1 MEDRFLAG
9 KSVEKYGMKGYLQRH
24 PYAQRSIR
32 VLDLD
37 RECRIYEAEEPR
49 DSMYR
54 VASFLVQEWWG
65 NPSNLA
71 DALAVLLLTWN
82 ANFYRFGGGLRAD
95 ALEAC
100 LRENWKTIE
109 AFRKREL
116 STFEES
122 DHKQI
127 STLFKSLS
135 TALRLAANERES
147 AVSCAK
153 ALHLLAPNFF
163 PIWDQ
168 YIAPAYQ
175 CPYLYEVPFIAYIVF
190 CERIKSVADV
200 LIDDLSAI
208 SSSDRIKTLIVKK
221 TLLKRIDE
229 YNFVTITMP
238 ALKAQSEERHK
249 KKVSLSIESKLD

>member
-1 MEDRFLAG
+1 MEDRLPTE
-9 KSVEKYGMKGYLQRH
+9 KSAEKYGMKGYLQRH

-32 VLDLD
+32 LQDLE

-65 NPSNLA
+65 DPSNLA

-109 AFRKREL
+109 AFRQREL
-116 STFEES
+116 STFDKS

-127 STLFKSLS
+127 SMLFTSLS

-175 CPYLYEVPFIAYIVF
+175 CPYLYEVPFVAYIVF
-190 CERIKSVADV
+190 CQRIKNLANV
-200 LIDDLSAI
+200 LIDDLSAV
-208 SSSDRIKTLIVKK
+208 SSSDPIKILIVKK

-238 ALKAQSEERHK
+238 ALKVQREERRR
-249 KKVSLSIESKLD
+249 KKVALSTE

>member
-1 MEDRFLAG
+1 MEDRLLT
-9 KSVEKYGMKGYLQRH
+9 EKLMEKHGMAGYLQRH
-24 PYAQRSIR
+24 SYTERLIR
-32 VLDLD
+32 VKDLE

-65 NPSNLA
+65 DASNLA

-95 ALEAC
+95 ALEVC
-100 LRENWKTIE
+100 LQENWKTIE
-109 AFRKREL
+109 AFRQREL
-116 STFEES
+116 STLEES
-122 DHKQI
+122 DRKQI
-127 STLFKSLS
+127 STLFASLS
-135 TALRLAANERES
+135 TALRLATNERES

-175 CPYLYEVPFIAYIVF
+175 CPYQYEVPFIAYIVF
-190 CERIKSVADV
+190 CQRIKSVANV
-200 LIDDLSAI
+200 LIDDLSGI
-208 SSSDRIKTLIVKK
+208 SPTDPIKTWLFQKS
-221 TLLKRIDE
+221 LLKRIDE
-229 YNFVTITMP
+229 YNFATITMP
-238 ALKAQSEERHK
+238 ALKMQREEKQRKRVSQSTG
-249 KKVSLSIESKLD
+249 SKLD